1 MLKTTVAACVIAA
14 AAAMLVLQA
23 PRAANATT
31 LTYNVTLT
39 PFCPSGCGPENG
51 TGTFT
56 IVLPPDTLNR
66 NSGNLTQ
73 ANGGLVSMDFH
84 IDGED
89 FAINSSAVIGY
100 NYNSLSLSSF
110 QINNIGYSGTIGSTE
125 LTGISLGG
133 YYFQGGTNGS
143 LDTNGSLSIA
153 LAPTPLPAALPL
165 FAGGL
170 GMLGLF
176 GRRRKRTAAQASAAA

>member
-1 MLKTTVAACVIAA
+1 MRTTVSACVIAVV
-14 AAAMLVLQA
+14 AAMFVAQA
-23 PRAANATT
+23 PQDANATT
-31 LTYNVTLT
+31 VTYDMTLT

-56 IVLPPDTLNR
+56 IVLPPDTPTN
-66 NSGNLTQ
+66 NSGNLTL

-89 FAINSSAVIGY
+89 FSINSSAVIGY

-133 YYFQGGTNGS
+133 YFFQGGTNGS
-143 LDTNGSLSIA
+143 LDTNGSLSIE

-170 GMLGLF
+170 GMVGLLS
-176 GRRRKRTAAQASAAA
+176 RRKNRKAPQALMAA